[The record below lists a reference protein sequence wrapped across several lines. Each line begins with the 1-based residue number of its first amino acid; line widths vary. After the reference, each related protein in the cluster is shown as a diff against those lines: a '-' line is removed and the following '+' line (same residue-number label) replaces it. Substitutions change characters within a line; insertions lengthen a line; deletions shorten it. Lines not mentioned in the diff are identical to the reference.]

1 MEQIDETYV
10 IDLVLAFK
18 KYFTFPILK
27 ELLNVIEKK
36 LNQTYKNKDYYLRID
51 RDTIDQMQ
59 FQGIIDIDNDT
70 CTITRGKNFK
80 IFNFNDIKYLIG
92 ENELNTIINIVF
104 KYFHINKNKKYILNK
119 KDKKICIC
127 GSMTTAKEMV
137 AISKGLIK
145 HGYDVCLP
153 ELTHEYSQFKTQEEM
168 RSNAKN
174 KIAKDFMHKYYNL
187 ITTCD
192 AILVVNIRRKNIDNY
207 IGANSML
214 EMYAAH
220 VLKKNIYL
228 LCDIPEIDYCIDEII
243 AMEPIALNGKLSLM
257 M

>member
-18 KYFTFPILK
+18 KSFAFPILK

-36 LNQTYKNKDYYLRID
+36 LNQTYKNRDYYLRVD
-51 RDTIDQMQ
+51 RDNIDQMQ
-59 FQGIIDIDNDT
+59 FQGIIDVDENN
-70 CTITRGKNFK
+70 TIKRGKNFK

-92 ENELNTIINIVF
+92 ENELNTIINTVF
-104 KYFHINKNKKYILNK
+104 KYFYINKNKKYIFNK

-137 AISKGLIK
+137 AISKSLTK
-145 HGYDVCLP
+145 HGYDVYLP
-153 ELTHEYSQFKTQEEM
+153 ELTYEYSQFKTQEEM

-174 KIAKDFMHKYYNL
+174 KITKDFMRKYYNI

-192 AILVVNIRRKNIDNY
+192 AILVVNIKRKNIDNY
-207 IGANSML
+207 IGANSLL
-214 EMYAAH
+214 EIYAAH

-228 LCDIPEIDYCIDEII
+228 LCDIPAIDYCIDEIK